1 MIFVVLLIFF
11 LIFVSITWKFW
22 LFLLYIPAIVC
33 ISKGNINNGKNYIS
47 RKYNS
52 FAEALYRYYDLQI
65 GMIPSFRI
73 RDFLYKKLFRVQMAN
88 DVVLHY
94 GAEIRCHRKLVLGE
108 GTIIGDKALL
118 DARNGIRMGRY
129 VNLSSNVQIYT
140 EQHNH
145 RDPLF
150 GCYLSDKCCV
160 TIDDRAW
167 IGPSVIILPGVHVG
181 EGAVVAAGA
190 VVTKDVKPYAIVAG
204 IPAKPVGE
212 RTKELTYR
220 FIESRWS
227 HIW

>member
-1 MIFVVLLIFF
+1 MMLIALIVIILL
-11 LIFVSITWKFW
+11 VCWKFL
-22 LFLLYIPAIVC
+22 LFVFYVPLIL
-33 ISKGNINNGKNYIS
+33 KIS
-47 RKYNS
+47 RGEKFGGKSVFIRKYFS
-52 FAEALYRYYDLQI
+52 YADAMYRYYDLQI

-145 RDPLF
+145 RDPMF

-160 TIDDRAW
+160 TIDDRVW
-167 IGPSVIILPGVHVG
+167 VGPSVIILPGVHIG

-190 VVTKDVKPYAIVAG
+190 VVTKDVEPFTIVAG

-212 RTKELTYR
+212 RTKELKYR
-220 FIESRWS
+220 FIERRWS